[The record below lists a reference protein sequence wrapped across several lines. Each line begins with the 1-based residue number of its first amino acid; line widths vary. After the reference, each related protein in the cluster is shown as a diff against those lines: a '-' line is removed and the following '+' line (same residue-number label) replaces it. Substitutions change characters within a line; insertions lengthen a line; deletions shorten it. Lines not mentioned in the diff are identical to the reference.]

1 MKELRNLLA
10 VLLLCLITGNIAVAL
25 LTHFKI

>member
-10 VLLLCLITGNIAVAL
+10 VLLLCLITGNLAVAL
-25 LTHFKI
+25 LNLGL